1 MLLYHGSDHI
11 IEKPEFGAGKK
22 HNDYGRGFYCTQN
35 IELAKEW
42 AVSEDADGYV
52 NKYSI
57 YTSKLEV
64 LDINSDKYTMMHW
77 LGILLKN
84 RIFTLT
90 TPLERE
96 AKQYILDNFN
106 ISLDGIDIVKGY
118 RADDSYFSYARDF
131 ISGVISYEQLSKA
144 MRLGKLGEQYC
155 LISKKAF
162 AALEYTGSEYAN
174 FKEWYPRKML
184 RDMYARKGYRDME
197 KESYRRG
204 ELYISRII
212 DEEMKKGDLFVIT
225 GMSGA
230 ELAIRV
236 LDIPDDDIIMPSY
249 NTAKSQEYWTGWILA
264 YYQWENGKTFEMID
278 KEIPIC
284 KIRNMYN
291 PYHEMDISSAILK
304 LREMSQVSR
313 AETYLKKLRKRA
325 GISQSI
331 LAEET
336 GIPVKTIQQ
345 YEQRRKD
352 INKAQVEYVVRLS
365 KALCCEP
372 QDILEEK

>member
-57 YTSKLEV
+57 DTSKLEV
-64 LDINSDKYTMMHW
+64 LDINSEKYTMMHW
-77 LGILLKN
+77 LGILLNN

-162 AALEYTGSEYAN
+162 ATLEYTGSEYAN

-212 DEEMKKGDLFVIT
+212 DEEIKKDDLRI
-225 GMSGA
+225 
-230 ELAIRV
+230 
-236 LDIPDDDIIMPSY
+236 
-249 NTAKSQEYWTGWILA
+249 
-264 YYQWENGKTFEMID
+264 
-278 KEIPIC
+278 
-284 KIRNMYN
+284 
-291 PYHEMDISSAILK
+291 
-304 LREMSQVSR
+304 
-313 AETYLKKLRKRA
+313 
-325 GISQSI
+325 
-331 LAEET
+331 
-336 GIPVKTIQQ
+336 
-345 YEQRRKD
+345 
-352 INKAQVEYVVRLS
+352 
-365 KALCCEP
+365 
-372 QDILEEK
+372 